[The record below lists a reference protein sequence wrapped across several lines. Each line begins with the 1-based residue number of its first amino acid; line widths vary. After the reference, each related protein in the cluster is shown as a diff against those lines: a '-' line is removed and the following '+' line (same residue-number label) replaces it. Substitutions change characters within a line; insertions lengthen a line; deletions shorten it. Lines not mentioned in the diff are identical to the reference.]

1 MRNNTK
7 IVSLTQNFKI
17 KNVSQTRDFNVIKH
31 LCAGTELGS
40 RVRGGNSIKRKY
52 YETLRKKI
60 EKVMKFQL
68 VLTNGQ
74 QRQKHNY

>member
-1 MRNNTK
+1 MQD
-7 IVSLTQNFKI
+7 S
-17 KNVSQTRDFNVIKH
+17 S
-31 LCAGTELGS
+31 GTELGS

-52 YETLRKKI
+52 YEILRKKI

-68 VLTNGQ
+68 VLTNYQ